1 MAPTM
6 PDIDGLL
13 ARASQLGASAAAT
26 LPAAALVVEDRFAAL
41 CAAPHRCPSYG
52 LAPGCPPHA
61 LKPSRFRV
69 LLVEFRQL
77 LVFKIDCPMTA
88 LMGPERLA
96 ITRRIHLIAAT
107 LETEALAGGWTMA
120 KGLAAGS
127 CKELFC
133 PQQAPCVVLD
143 QGLACP
149 HSDRARP
156 SLSALGVHFAL
167 LAETVGWPYEKI
179 EAPTTTARDEAVMAL
194 MAGLVLLA

>member
-1 MAPTM
+1 MAPTG

-13 ARASQLGASAAAT
+13 VRAGQLGASAAAI

-41 CAAPHRCPSYG
+41 CGTPHRCPSYG

-61 LKPSRFRV
+61 LKPSRFREI
-69 LLVEFRQL
+69 LVEFDQL
-77 LVFKIDCPMTA
+77 LVFKIDCPMAA
-88 LMGPERLA
+88 LMGSDRLA
-96 ITRRIHLIAAT
+96 IARRIHLIAAT
-107 LETEALAGGWTMA
+107 LEAEALAGGWTRAM
-120 KGLAAGS
+120 GLAAGS

-149 HSDRARP
+149 HGNRARP

-167 LAETVGWPYEKI
+167 LAEAVGWSYHKI
-179 EAPTTTARDEAVMAL
+179 EAATTVSDDAAMGL

>member
-1 MAPTM
+1 MAYPG

-26 LPAAALVVEDRFAAL
+26 LPAAALVVEDRFADL
-41 CAAPHRCPSYG
+41 CGHPHRCPSYG

-61 LKPSRFRV
+61 LKPSRFREI
-69 LLVEFRQL
+69 LDEFDQL
-77 LVFKIDCPMTA
+77 LVFKIDCPMAA

-96 ITRRIHLIAAT
+96 IARRIHLIAAA
-107 LETEALAGGWTMA
+107 LEAEALAGGWTRAM
-120 KGLAAGS
+120 GLAAGS

-133 PQQAPCVVLD
+133 PQAPCLVLD

-149 HSDRARP
+149 HGDQARP

-167 LAETVGWPYEKI
+167 LAEAVGWSCHKI
-179 EAPTTTARDEAVMAL
+179 EAATTVSDDAAMGL